1 MISFDVA
8 SVPFS
13 RYGSYLSVSHT
24 SGPSGKGLYLR
35 TVHGRAIPRELLLL
49 EPVHNG
55 SPVSYVEDASP
66 DVLRLESSCGWV
78 EICLSESDVVRLRG
92 EGIGL
97 RLSAEAALI
106 DPVIPIGQNLD
117 SWLLNFRV
125 TRVKLLAS
133 VMAGQL
139 TADTWAGSGSKAR
152 EQICFAPDQHTN
164 RWEGFLGEFGGAF
177 TLGAQFTLGAR
188 PTLAAQATPA
198 AQQESFEQCR
208 CRAHDEFASWLAK
221 APEIRDGVAGDEKL
235 SVAREL
241 AAYVNWSA
249 VVRPSGILKRPAMLM
264 SKNWMTNVWAW
275 DHCFNAMALAMGNPE
290 AAWDQFMLLFDH
302 QDENGGL
309 PDVVNDCQPEWNY
322 CKPPIH
328 GWALKW
334 MMKHSEA
341 VTVDRLLEA
350 YEPLCRWTR
359 WWTSHRDY
367 NRNGFAEYTHGN
379 DSGWDNST
387 VFRHGAP
394 VESPELCAFLVLQME
409 ALAEVAAILG
419 RSGEAADWR
428 AQAEHLL
435 RSTLARFWRGDR
447 FVAVKAWDG
456 GDIESESLL
465 LFVPLVLG
473 KRLPEGVRQTL
484 VQRLATGG
492 WLTSY
497 GLATELPTSE
507 YYDADGYWRGPIW
520 APSTMLIVDGLVD
533 AGEDQLASEISRK
546 FCLMAAKAGMAE
558 NFDALTGQGLRDQ
571 AYTWT
576 SSTFLVLASMYI

>member
-1 MISFDVA
+1 MVALDIA

-13 RYGSYLSVSHT
+13 RYGSYLAVSRT

-35 TVHGRAIPRELLLL
+35 TVHGRAIPSELLLL
-49 EPVHNG
+49 EPVHDG
-55 SPVSYVEDASP
+55 SPMGYAVYANP

-78 EICLSESDVVRLRG
+78 EICISESDAVRLRG

-97 RLSAEAALI
+97 RLSAVTTLM
-106 DPVIPIGQNLD
+106 DPIIPIGKGPD

-133 VMAGQL
+133 MMTGQV
-139 TADTWAGSGSKAR
+139 TVGTFDGATGGVS
-152 EQICFAPDQHTN
+152 EQICFAPEQHTN
-164 RWEGFLGEFGGAF
+164 RWEGFLEEFSGAF
-177 TLGAQFTLGAR
+177 TL
-188 PTLAAQATPA
+188 A

-208 CRAHDEFASWLAK
+208 RKAHDEFADWLAK
-221 APEIRDGVAGDEKL
+221 TPEVRDGVDGGEDLA
-235 SVAREL
+235 VAREL

-249 VVRPSGILKRPAMLM
+249 VVRPSGILRRPAMLM
-264 SKNWMTNVWAW
+264 SKNWMTSVWAW

-290 AAWDQFMLLFDH
+290 AAWDQSMLLFDY
-302 QDENGGL
+302 QDESGGL
-309 PDVVNDCQPEWNY
+309 PDVVNDCQPAWNY

-328 GWALKW
+328 GWALRW

-359 WWTSHRDY
+359 WWMSHRDY

-409 ALAEVAAILG
+409 TLAEVAAVLG
-419 RSGEAADWR
+419 KSEDAGDWR
-428 AQAEHLL
+428 TQAEQLL

-456 GDIESESLL
+456 GDIESDSLL

-473 KRLPEGVRQTL
+473 KRLPEDVRQTL

-507 YYDADGYWRGPIW
+507 YYEADGYWRGPIW

-533 AGEDQLASEISRK
+533 AGEDDLASEIAQR
-546 FCLMAAKAGMAE
+546 FCHMAAEAGMAE
-558 NFDALTGQGLRDQ
+558 NFDALTGKGLRDP

-576 SSTFLVLASMYI
+576 SSTFLVLAGMYI